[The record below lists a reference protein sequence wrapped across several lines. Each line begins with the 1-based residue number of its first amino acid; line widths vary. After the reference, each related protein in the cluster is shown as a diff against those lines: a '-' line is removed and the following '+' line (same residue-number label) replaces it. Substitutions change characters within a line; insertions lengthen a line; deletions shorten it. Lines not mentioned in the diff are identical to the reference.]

1 MGRPRLHDPDG
12 LLDAAVRLFARDGTR
27 GLTVAAVARES
38 KSPSG
43 SVYHLFPDR
52 PALLAAVWLRTVRR
66 FHEDYIANW
75 ADLSAT
81 ADAASSARWI
91 VERCRADLGE
101 ALVLQAGPQAF
112 AVESWPP
119 AAAAEWSALDAERT
133 ERIAEIV
140 GRVAA
145 NAQCPRADVAFALY
159 ELPLAVARRYLVAGD
174 PPPPAAADQAERLA
188 ARLLGG

>member
-52 PALLAAVWLRTVRR
+52 PTLLAAVWLRTVRR
-66 FHEDYIANW
+66 FHEDYTAAW
-75 ADLSAT
+75 GDLAAA

-119 AAAAEWSALDAERT
+119 AAAAEWAQLDAERKK
-133 ERIAEIV
+133 RIAGIV

-145 NAQCPRADVAFALY
+145 DVGRPRADVAFALY
-159 ELPLAVARRYLVAGD
+159 ELPLAVARRHLVAGE
-174 PPPPAAADQAERLA
+174 PLPPAAADQAERLA
-188 ARLLGG
+188 GRLLRD